1 MLVQSDAKDPST
13 FEAVHDIFRRGD
25 VVGVVGFPS
34 RTKKGELSI
43 SPRTMVLL
51 SPNLHQLPR
60 AETVVKTENGATET
74 KFGFKDQEQR
84 HRKRYLDLIMNKE
97 VRDVFITRARVIN
110 HVRRFL
116 DDLGFLEVCPQGQS
130 TMSLDFAPSEGSRV
144 LLFF

>member
-1 MLVQSDAKDPST
+1 MGNISDAQDPST

-25 VVGVVGFPS
+25 IVGVIGFPS

-43 SPRTMVLL
+43 TPRQMVLL

-60 AETVVKTENGATET
+60 AETSIKTESGVIET

-97 VRDVFITRARVIN
+97 VRDVFITRARIIN
-110 HVRRFL
+110 YVRRFL
-116 DDLGFLEVCPQGQS
+116 DDLGFLEVSILG
-130 TMSLDFAPSEGSRV
+130 LRV
-144 LLFF
+144 IYIYIYDDINDGTAV